1 MRIVF
6 DPAKNAV
13 NIRDRSLAFEQ
24 AAEFDFNDALIAE
37 DVRHAYPERR
47 FVAVG
52 YLTNRLHVLC
62 FALIGGGIRVISFRK
77 ANAREGKAHEKPLY
91 R

>member
-1 MRIVF
+1 VKIVF
-6 DPAKNAV
+6 DPAKNAA
-13 NIRDRSLAFEQ
+13 NIRDRALAFEQ
-24 AAEFDFNDALIAE
+24 AVQFDFSSAEIAE
-37 DVRHAYPERR
+37 DVHREYPERR

-52 YLTNRLHVLC
+52 YLSNRLHVLC
-62 FALIGGGIRVISFRK
+62 FTLIGGGIRVISFRK

>member
-1 MRIVF
+1 MKIAF
-6 DPAKNAV
+6 DSAKNAA
-13 NIRDRSLAFEQ
+13 NIRDRALAFEQ
-24 AAEFDFNDALIAE
+24 AAQFDFSSAEIAE
-37 DVRHAYPERR
+37 DVRYAYPERR

-52 YLTNRLHVLC
+52 YLDSRLHVLC
-62 FALIGGGIRVISFRK
+62 FALISAGIRIISFRK